1 MKNLRKVAVVT
12 ALIMLPMF
20 VATSFA
26 QKKVML
32 SYKLTQ
38 GKSYKTLIN
47 IDQDIDFEANGQ
59 SMSLSQLMSIKTTV
73 TIDKASATGN
83 TTKTTITAIR
93 MEQSIFGMDIVYDS
107 EEETSKSDPMSKQI
121 AQTFKKLIGNSY
133 SVVFDNKGN
142 VKEYDLGDFGKNN
155 DMANNLSS
163 GSSYV
168 VYPDYK
174 VMVNDSWEADI
185 KPMET
190 SDMNYHT
197 KYTVIK
203 ITRKVVTLGVS
214 TTISANNLNG
224 ETAKVKGE
232 ISGKLLVNTKTGWTI
247 SSEMDMDMSMELEQ
261 NGTKFPAT
269 ISGTIST
276 KPQEK

>member
-73 TIDKASATGN
+73 TIDKASATEN
-83 TTKTTITAIR
+83 TTKTTLTAIR

-107 EEETSKSDPMSKQI
+107 EEETNKSDPMSKQI
-121 AQTFKKLIGNSY
+121 AQTFEKLIGNSY
-133 SVVFDNKGN
+133 SVIFDNKGN

-163 GSSYV
+163 GGSYV

-224 ETAKVKGE
+224 ESAKVKGE